1 MIRTKTRSSIDVTL
15 YAPKQPNG
23 MAGGQ
28 ARLSVPNTMAARIAI
43 ENAGGIVGTMSKHD
57 GFGGWERR
65 QKAEIRFKSKAKY
78 EEALKAFNFLLGRS

>member
-28 ARLSVPNTMAARIAI
+28 ARLLVPDSPAARRVI
-43 ENAGGIVGTMSKHD
+43 ENEGCSVRATSKHD
-57 GFGGWERR
+57 GFGGWDDGL
-65 QKAEIRFKSKAKY
+65 KAEIRFSSKKKY